1 MAISEAPGGAGGEVP
16 GAVETVRAELP
27 PAPAFRPFIPAE
39 VVLPELTLLP
49 LVAGTVLGVIFGA
62 SSLYLVLKVGITV
75 SASIPVAVISVTLFR
90 VLAAMGLRRRSIL
103 ENNIVQTAGS
113 AGESIAFGIGV
124 TMPAILILGF
134 DLEVTR
140 VMLVSVL
147 GGLLGVLMMI
157 PLRRAMIV
165 AQHGVLKFPEGTAC
179 AEVLKVAASEEERR
193 IAARAAAAAPTTLA
207 PLRAAA
213 AAPESA
219 AASAGT
225 AAGEQ
230 ALPESAAGAIF
241 AGFGVGL
248 LYKTLNIAFKAWK
261 DIPEKVFKAPF
272 EAGSISAEISPE
284 LLGVGYI
291 IGPRIGSLMCAGGV
305 LAYLVLIPAIKFFGR
320 AAAAVV
326 PPGTVPIAD
335 MAPDEIRGAY
345 VLYIGAGAV
354 AAGGIISLVR
364 SLPIIWQ
371 GLKGGLAD
379 LRRQRAASAAQ
390 ARLRTDQD
398 LSLKVVAGGCVA
410 LVAMIMLAPSLRMNL
425 LGAVLIVIFGFLF
438 VTVSSRLTGEIG
450 SSSTPISGM
459 TVATLLLTCLVFLEL
474 HWTGPGYY
482 VTALSVGAIVCI
494 AASNGG
500 TISQDLKTGFLIGS
514 TPRHQ
519 QVAILVGTLA
529 SALLLG
535 PILLGLNDN
544 STVYVPRLTF
554 EPLAPAGSG
563 AGAAPAPAPAVSGAE
578 LARLPLYA
586 DSPRPPV
593 PGSYRVLH
601 VAAGTEAERKG
612 LASGDYLVDGAGRA
626 AYRISH
632 NFPAGLRAGPQPPGL
647 PPEMEK
653 LQGPQ
658 ASRDRA
664 AYRVWQKT
672 DDIGGVPGRYLV
684 DAAGVAVY
692 LVDPGING
700 THPVRPDGTRVPKY
714 DAPKATLMSY
724 IIKGILNRQLPWGL
738 VLLGVMIS
746 LVLEMSG
753 IPSLAFAV
761 GVYLPLSSTSP
772 IFIGGMVRWWVDR
785 HLRRKLAHLELSEEQ
800 LVAEGDRSPGVLMA
814 SGYIAG
820 GAIAGIVIA
829 FMTAVTT
836 GFNDRVTAFMTRRNP
851 LFAGPSA
858 DALALLPFAVLVLL
872 LYLAGREAILAAR
885 RSPAIQTIEPGPEP
899 SKEDARR

>member
-1 MAISEAPGGAGGEVP
+1 M
-16 GAVETVRAELP
+16 
-27 PAPAFRPFIPAE
+27 
-39 VVLPELTLLP
+39 
-49 LVAGTVLGVIFGA
+49 
-62 SSLYLVLKVGITV
+62 
-75 SASIPVAVISVTLFR
+75 
-90 VLAAMGLRRRSIL
+90 
-103 ENNIVQTAGS
+103 
-113 AGESIAFGIGV
+113 
-124 TMPAILILGF
+124 
-134 DLEVTR
+134 
-140 VMLVSVL
+140 
-147 GGLLGVLMMI
+147 LGVLMMI

-179 AEVLKVAASEEERR
+179 AEVLKAGASEEERR
-193 IAARAAAAAPTTLA
+193 IAARAAAAAP
-207 PLRAAA
+207 AALLSRE
-213 AAPESA
+213 PQ
-219 AASAGT
+219 AG
-225 AAGEQ
+225 AAGQ
-230 ALPESAAGAIF
+230 ALPESGAGTIF
-241 AGFGVGL
+241 TGFGVGL
-248 LYKTLNIAFKAWK
+248 LYKTLNVAFKAWK

-272 EAGSISAEISPE
+272 EAGSVAAEISPE

-291 IGPRIGSLMCAGGV
+291 IGPRVSSIMCAGGV

-320 AAAAVV
+320 AAGVV

-335 MAPDEIRGAY
+335 MAPDEVRGAY

-364 SLPIIWQ
+364 SLPTIWQ
-371 GLKGGLAD
+371 GLRGGLAD
-379 LRRQRAASAAQ
+379 LQRQRAAAAAQ

-410 LVAMIMLAPSLRMNL
+410 LVAMIMLASSLRMNL
-425 LGAVLIVIFGFLF
+425 LGAVLIVVFGFLF

-450 SSSTPISGM
+450 SSSNPISGM

-474 HWTGPGYY
+474 HWTGPSYY

-519 QVAILVGTLA
+519 QVAMLVGSLA

-554 EPLAPAGSG
+554 EPV
-563 AGAAPAPAPAVSGAE
+563 AAAAAAAAAVPAPE

-586 DSPRPPV
+586 DSARPPV

-601 VAAGTEAERKG
+601 VAAGAAAERQG
-612 LASGDYLVDGAGRA
+612 LASGDYLVDGGAGRPV
-626 AYRISH
+626 YRISH
-632 NFPAGLRAGPQPPGL
+632 NFPAGLRAGLAGSSLQTL
-647 PPEMEK
+647 PIEK
-653 LQGPQ
+653 LRGPQ
-658 ASRDRA
+658 ALQDGA
-664 AYRVWQKT
+664 TYRVWQKT
-672 DDIGGVPGRYLV
+672 DDAGGAPGRYLV
-684 DAAGVAVY
+684 DAAGAAVY

-700 THPVRPDGTRVPKY
+700 THPLRPDGSRVPKY

-746 LVLEMSG
+746 IVLEMSG
-753 IPSLAFAV
+753 ISSLAFAV

-772 IFIGGMVRWWVDR
+772 IFVGGIVRWLVDR
-785 HLRRKLAHLELSEEQ
+785 RLRRKLAHLELSEEQ

-836 GFNDRVTAFMTRRNP
+836 GFNDRVTGFMTRRNP
-851 LFAGPSA
+851 LFAGPAA
-858 DALALLPFAVLVLL
+858 DLLALLPFAVLVLL
-872 LYLAGREAILAAR
+872 LYLAGREAILAGRRAAKDKEEAR
-885 RSPAIQTIEPGPEP
+885 R
-899 SKEDARR
+899 